1 MSITEDI
8 TEFRSKK
15 VTIMGLG
22 LHGGGISSAR
32 FFARAGAHV
41 TVTDLRDQ
49 NTLAPAIEQLQGLD
63 IRFVLGAHREQDFSD
78 ADIVIKNPA
87 VRRDSPYL
95 KVAKRIETDISI
107 FLRYSQSPLIA
118 VTGSKGKST
127 VASAIWHVLSQA
139 GKTAL
144 LGGNITVSPLDFL
157 DKTAPDV
164 PVVLE
169 LSSWQLGDLRG
180 MGLLKPQIAV
190 LTTILPDHL
199 NYYGSMDA
207 YVADKRVIYQAQ
219 DETCYTICNADQNWG
234 RSFAQETR
242 ATVLWYSEKPL
253 EEAIGAGAQGG
264 WLALDILSQ
273 TKEKNAEAGAP
284 HSGHVLD
291 PKEHPELY
299 AGYGTFGTDY
309 SHELLVP
316 QHILVPGLHQKKNL
330 LAAAVALRAFG
341 LSAKEIAPALGSFPG
356 VPHRLEYVA
365 EIDGVRWYN
374 DSTATIPDAA
384 IAAINSFSCPVVLI
398 AGGSDKSSDFSA
410 FAEKARSLKDIIL
423 LAGSGTDRIIALLE
437 KEKISYK
444 GPYNS
449 MRDAVDSAAQSAA
462 RSDVVLL
469 SPGCASFGLFLH
481 EFERGDLFKKEV
493 FEISARAHSARL
505 SPAEQSEQSK

>member
-41 TVTDLRDQ
+41 TVTDLRDWD
-49 NTLAPAIEQLQGLD
+49 TLAPAIEQLRDFD
-63 IRFVLGAHREQDFSD
+63 IHFVLGTHREQDFID

-95 KVAKRIETDISI
+95 KVAKHIETDISI
-107 FLRYSQSPLIA
+107 FLRYSKSPLIA

-180 MGLLKPQIAV
+180 LGLLKPQVAV

-199 NYYGSMDA
+199 NYYSSMEE

-219 DETCYTICNADQNWG
+219 DAACSTICNADQSWG

-242 ATVLWYSEKPL
+242 AAVLWYSEKPL
-253 EEAIGAGAQGG
+253 EEAIGIGARGG
-264 WLALDILSQ
+264 WLAPDMLSV
-273 TKEKNAEAGAP
+273 TKGTQSEPGVP

-299 AGYGTFGTDY
+299 AGYGTFGAD
-309 SHELLVP
+309 SACELLVP
-316 QHILVPGLHQKKNL
+316 RHVIVAGLHQKKNL

-341 LSAKEIAPALGSFPG
+341 LSAAEIAPALGSFPG

-410 FAEKARSLKDIIL
+410 FAEKARSLKDIIF
-423 LAGSGTDRIIALLE
+423 LAGSGTERIIAQLE
-437 KEKISYK
+437 KEKIPYK

-449 MRDAVDSAAQSAA
+449 MQEAVDSAAQSAENG
-462 RSDVVLL
+462 DVVLL

-481 EFERGDLFKKEV
+481 EFERGDLFKKAVLELSLRAR
-493 FEISARAHSARL
+493 SAQL
-505 SPAEQSEQSK
+505 SPAEHSEQSK